1 MAESTLSLQYKDL
14 AGEVG
19 LFLGFGRGTPFGDPA
34 WSDQQQAAID
44 SCVRSGLRQFYF
56 PPPIEGDVSSYDW
69 SFLKPVVS
77 MGFAQG
83 ATTIPLP
90 DDFGGLEGRI
100 TISSPRG
107 VTWWPVEET
116 GIGDIYLREN
126 QYPNMTGRPLVFCLE
141 WLRPTT
147 ATQGQRGQLH
157 LFPKADQAYT
167 LQFAY
172 YVAADYLNEAFPFH
186 MGGMAHAETVLESC
200 LAIAEQRLD
209 DSSSVH
215 SRKFQERLIAS
226 VNLDRRMKP
235 QKLGY
240 NRDNS
245 DLRDRHY
252 GSRPRAY
259 DNLVTVNGAQY

>member
-1 MAESTLSLQYKDL
+1 MSESTLSLAYKDL

-19 LFLGFGRGTPFGDPA
+19 LFLGFGRGTPLGDPA
-34 WSDQQQAAID
+34 WSTQQQAAID

-77 MGFAQG
+77 VPFAAA

-90 DDFGGLEGRI
+90 DDFGGFEGRI
-100 TISSPRG
+100 TISAPTGS
-107 VTWWPVEET
+107 TWWSLDLV
-116 GIGDIYLREN
+116 GIGEVYAREG
-126 QYPNMTGRPLVFCLE
+126 QFASMTGRPLMGCLE
-141 WLRPTT
+141 PLRQTT
-147 ATQGQRGQLH
+147 ATQGQRFQLH
-157 LFPKADQAYT
+157 LFPTSDQAYT
-167 LQFAY
+167 LRFAY
-172 YVAADYLNEAFPFH
+172 YVAANYLDSAFPYH
-186 MGGMAHAETVLESC
+186 MGGMMHAETVLESC

-215 SRKFQERLIAS
+215 SRKFAERLIAS

-235 QKLGY
+235 QMLGY

-245 DLRDRHY
+245 DMRDRSY
-252 GSRPRAY
+252 GRSRTW
-259 DNLVTVNGAQY
+259 DNLVTVNGVQF